1 MRTSPPPLPFAGD
14 CPSISPWHRL
24 ASQAGTL
31 PAGGSFCS
39 VKRNQNPLRAFP
51 PKDLPGVRG
60 WACVKSRFGP
70 SPLLWLLVLPPHQ
83 ATLGGWPYGWV
94 VSISGPTLE
103 KRRSRRRKP
112 GHRPLG
118 TAAYQDK
125 ALAVEG
131 STSRGVGGNHRTESH
146 LCDMNQSRAE
156 KRKVHA
162 PPSTAGWIPQG
173 GGRPRLW
180 RFFPRFLIGEKSGP
194 AERPWKGAGF
204 CRGNWR
210 SKFFFL
216 RKRRKHTASSFSYSS
231 MAMSTPLTCTP
242 SWARIKMYF
251 TPSMT
256 RVDTRSLCSAGRR
269 TVTSAAATST
279 CLG

>member
-1 MRTSPPPLPFAGD
+1 MERGRGPAPLHVRFQ
-14 CPSISPWHRL
+14 PSGL
-24 ASQAGTL
+24 VGTL

-60 WACVKSRFGP
+60 WPCVKLVFGP
-70 SPLLWLLVLPPHQ
+70 SSLLWRLAVPPHQ
-83 ATLGGWPYGWV
+83 ATLGSWPYGWV
-94 VSISGPTLE
+94 VSISGPTLA

-156 KRKVHA
+156 QRRTHP

-180 RFFPRFLIGEKSGP
+180 RSLVTFWRQKVTP
-194 AERPWKGAGF
+194 AERP
-204 CRGNWR
+204 
-210 SKFFFL
+210 
-216 RKRRKHTASSFSYSS
+216 RR
-231 MAMSTPLTCTP
+231 
-242 SWARIKMYF
+242 
-251 TPSMT
+251 
-256 RVDTRSLCSAGRR
+256 GRR
-269 TVTSAAATST
+269 SAPEKWEKDRPSR
-279 CLG
+279 CLMAET

>member
-1 MRTSPPPLPFAGD
+1 MKDFCFSDFSCEDQRPRQGRSAYARFLPDEKSGKE
-14 CPSISPWHRL
+14 S
-24 ASQAGTL
+24 
-31 PAGGSFCS
+31 
-39 VKRNQNPLRAFP
+39 LRAFP

-83 ATLGGWPYGWV
+83 ATLGSWPYGWV
-94 VSISGPTLE
+94 VSMSGPTLE

-118 TAAYQDK
+118 TAAHQDK

-156 KRKVHA
+156 QRRTHP

-180 RFFPRFLIGEKSGP
+180 WSLVPFWQQKGTPSGERPHQAGKPETVRLDGQSLRPGGREREKGGSTCFPLYALKINLCPADHPYKPPPALVGGGSTADRHTDVPVPPGTNRSGP
-194 AERPWKGAGF
+194 
-204 CRGNWR
+204 
-210 SKFFFL
+210 
-216 RKRRKHTASSFSYSS
+216 
-231 MAMSTPLTCTP
+231 
-242 SWARIKMYF
+242 
-251 TPSMT
+251 
-256 RVDTRSLCSAGRR
+256 
-269 TVTSAAATST
+269 SAAFAQ
-279 CLG
+279 

>member
-1 MRTSPPPLPFAGD
+1 MLFSDFSGADQHPRQGRSAYARFLPDEKSGKE
-14 CPSISPWHRL
+14 S
-24 ASQAGTL
+24 
-31 PAGGSFCS
+31 
-39 VKRNQNPLRAFP
+39 LRAFP

-60 WACVKSRFGP
+60 WACVKTGFGP

-83 ATLGGWPYGWV
+83 ATLGSWPYGWM
-94 VSISGPTLE
+94 VSTAGPTMA

-118 TAAYQDK
+118 TAAHQDK

-156 KRKVHA
+156 QRRTHP

-180 RFFPRFLIGEKSGP
+180 WSLVPFWQQKGTPSGGQSLRPGGREREKGGSTCFLLYALKINLCP
-194 AERPWKGAGF
+194 ADHPYKPPPALVGGYST
-204 CRGNWR
+204 GG
-210 SKFFFL
+210 
-216 RKRRKHTASSFSYSS
+216 KHTGVPAPPGSN
-231 MAMSTPLTCTP
+231 
-242 SWARIKMYF
+242 
-251 TPSMT
+251 
-256 RVDTRSLCSAGRR
+256 RS
-269 TVTSAAATST
+269 VP
-279 CLG
+279 